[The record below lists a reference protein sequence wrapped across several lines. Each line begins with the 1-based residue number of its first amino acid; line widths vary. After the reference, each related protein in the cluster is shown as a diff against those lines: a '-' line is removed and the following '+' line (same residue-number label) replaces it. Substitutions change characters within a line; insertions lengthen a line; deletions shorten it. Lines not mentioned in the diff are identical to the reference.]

1 MEVIKKMTLHL
12 IATLFL
18 IGLVVVGCGP
28 KNQGDIA
35 ASEPTIEQE
44 MESFL
49 QAHVATGEFMGTV
62 LVARGDEILH
72 SGGYGM
78 ANLEHD
84 VPNTLQTVFRLA
96 SLTKPFTAAAILQ
109 LQEQGLL
116 DVNNTVDYYLPD
128 YPHGSEITVNQLLNH
143 TSGTPDYEFLRSS
156 TALRNAVSLDD
167 LIDIFADLPLEF
179 PPGSQWNY
187 SNSGYAVLTAIIETV
202 SGQNYADYLAE
213 QIFQPLGM
221 DSTGYEDSDAILP
234 HRAAGYTLEGT
245 IYHNSDFFDISN
257 AAGAGGVV
265 SSVLDMYKWDRAL
278 YSDNVLSEA
287 SREAFFTPT
296 AIIAEGMG
304 YAYGGVVMEEPGRKY
319 ILFNGEI
326 NGFFA
331 TSIRYSDE
339 ELYVIV
345 LSNLENP
352 SAQAVAQGLMAIA
365 FGDPYELP
373 GQRTAITVDPAL
385 YERYVG
391 SYRANPNLTLSV
403 TEEDGHLFVQPTD
416 QPRIEIFPESE
427 TNYFVKEADVQ
438 LHFQVGLDG
447 IVTGVIVLEGDQEIQ
462 AQKIQ

>member
-1 MEVIKKMTLHL
+1 MKIAIHL
-12 IATLFL
+12 VATLFL
-18 IGLVVVGCGP
+18 VVLVVVGCGP
-28 KNQGDIA
+28 ENQIDTA
-35 ASEPTIEQE
+35 VSEPTVDQE
-44 MESFL
+44 METFL
-49 QAHVATGEFMGTV
+49 QAHLATGEFMGTV

-72 SGGYGM
+72 GGGYGM

-84 VPNTLQTVFRLA
+84 MPNTLQTVFRLA
-96 SLTKPFTAAAILQ
+96 SLTKPFTAAAVLQ

-116 DVNNTVDYYLPD
+116 DVNDTVDHYLPD
-128 YPHGSEITVNQLLNH
+128 YPHGGEITINQLLNH
-143 TSGTPDYEFLRSS
+143 TSGTPDYEFLRPSM
-156 TALRNAVSLDD
+156 TFRDPVSLDE
-167 LIDIFADLPLEF
+167 LIDIFADLPLDF

-202 SGQNYADYLAE
+202 SGQNYADYLV
-213 QIFQPLGM
+213 QHIFRPLGM

-245 IYHNSDFFDISN
+245 IYHNSEFFDISN

-265 SSVLDMYKWDRAL
+265 STVLDMYKWDRAL

-296 AIIAEGMG
+296 AIIAEGIG
-304 YAYGGVVMEEPGRKY
+304 YAYGGAVMEEPGRKY

-339 ELYVIV
+339 ELCVVV

-352 SAQAVAQGLMAIA
+352 SAQAVAQGLVAIA

-385 YERYVG
+385 YEKYVG
-391 SYRANPNLTLSV
+391 SYRVNPNLTLSV
-403 TEEDGHLFVQPTD
+403 TSEGGHLFVQPTD

-427 TNYFVKEADVQ
+427 TNYFVKEVDLQ
-438 LHFQVGLDG
+438 LHFQVGSDG
-447 IVTGVIVLEGDQEIQ
+447 VVTGVTVLEGGQEIQ
-462 AQKIQ
+462 AQKVQ

>member
-1 MEVIKKMTLHL
+1 MTLHL
-12 IATLFL
+12 VVTLFL

-35 ASEPTIEQE
+35 ASEPTVEQE
-44 MESFL
+44 METFL

-143 TSGTPDYEFLRSS
+143 TSGTPDYEFLRSL

-187 SNSGYAVLTAIIETV
+187 SNSGYVVLTAIIEIV

-234 HRAAGYTLEGT
+234 HRAAGYTLEGA

-265 SSVLDMYKWDRAL
+265 SAVLDMYKWDRAL
-278 YSDNVLSEA
+278 YSDSVLGEA
-287 SREAFFTPT
+287 SREAYFTPT
-296 AIIAEGMG
+296 AVIADGMG

-345 LSNLENP
+345 LGNLENP
-352 SAQAVAQGLMAIA
+352 SAQAVAQGLVAIA
-365 FGDPYELP
+365 SGDPYELP
-373 GQRTAITVDPAL
+373 G
-385 YERYVG
+385 
-391 SYRANPNLTLSV
+391 
-403 TEEDGHLFVQPTD
+403 
-416 QPRIEIFPESE
+416 
-427 TNYFVKEADVQ
+427 
-438 LHFQVGLDG
+438 
-447 IVTGVIVLEGDQEIQ
+447 
-462 AQKIQ
+462 

>member
-1 MEVIKKMTLHL
+1 MKIAIHL
-12 IATLFL
+12 VATLFL
-18 IGLVVVGCGP
+18 VVLVVVGCGP
-28 KNQGDIA
+28 ENQIDTA
-35 ASEPTIEQE
+35 VSEPTVDQE
-44 MESFL
+44 METFL
-49 QAHVATGEFMGTV
+49 QAHLATGEFMGTV

-72 SGGYGM
+72 GGGYGM

-96 SLTKPFTAAAILQ
+96 SLTKPFTAAAVLQ

-116 DVNNTVDYYLPD
+116 DVNDTVDHYLPD
-128 YPHGSEITVNQLLNH
+128 YPHGGEITINQLLNH
-143 TSGTPDYEFLRSS
+143 TSGTPDYEFLRPSM
-156 TALRNAVSLDD
+156 TFRDPVSLDE
-167 LIDIFADLPLEF
+167 LIDIFADLPLDF

-202 SGQNYADYLAE
+202 SGQNYADYLV
-213 QIFQPLGM
+213 QHIFRPLGM

-245 IYHNSDFFDISN
+245 IYHNSEFFDISN

-265 SSVLDMYKWDRAL
+265 STVLDMYKWDRAL

-296 AIIAEGMG
+296 AIIAEGIG
-304 YAYGGVVMEEPGRKY
+304 YAYGGAVMEEPGRKY

-339 ELYVIV
+339 ELCVIV

-352 SAQAVAQGLMAIA
+352 SAQAVAQGLVAIA

-385 YERYVG
+385 YEKYVG
-391 SYRANPNLTLSV
+391 SYRVNPNLTLSV
-403 TEEDGHLFVQPTD
+403 TSEGGHLFVQPTD

-427 TNYFVKEADVQ
+427 TNYFVKEVDLQ
-438 LHFQVGLDG
+438 LHFQVGSDG
-447 IVTGVIVLEGDQEIQ
+447 VVTGVTVLEGGQEIQ
-462 AQKIQ
+462 AQKVQ